1 MVRHWPRRIIR
12 TSAQAVATL
21 TLVLILAGC
30 GGIAAPPLP
39 PSPPP
44 TPDGAGAAQVASPPP
59 ASLARPTPP
68 AAAVYC
74 ADGRLALGDLLKI
87 ETEWEAGVA
96 AAADQARGWQADAR
110 LVQLRIGCQPLESGF
125 RWQGTFYSDSAQSY
139 FLSDTGQTEPAEDDP
154 ASIPTLP
161 LEGISFQQL
170 HLALAR
176 AGHADTDTFN
186 PASGVTV
193 RLNAPSEPFGPP
205 GIPEA
210 VVYYVAV
217 ELQGEVRDLFVS
229 QTNWTIYS
237 YRDAT

>member
-1 MVRHWPRRIIR
+1 MVRRRPRRTIQ
-12 TSAQAVATL
+12 TSARAVAVL
-21 TLVLILAGC
+21 TLALVLAGC
-30 GGIAAPPLP
+30 GGIATPLP
-39 PSPPP
+39 P
-44 TPDGAGAAQVASPPP
+44 PDAAGTQALQVASPPP
-59 ASLARPTPP
+59 TSPVRPTPP
-68 AAAVYC
+68 GTAVRC
-74 ADGRLALGDLLKI
+74 ENGRLTLGDLLTI
-87 ETEWEAGVA
+87 ETEWESGVA
-96 AAADQARGWQADAR
+96 TATEQARGWQADAR
-110 LVQLRIGCQPLESGF
+110 LVQLRIGCQALESGF

-139 FLSDTGQTEPAEDDP
+139 FFSDTGQTEPAEDDP